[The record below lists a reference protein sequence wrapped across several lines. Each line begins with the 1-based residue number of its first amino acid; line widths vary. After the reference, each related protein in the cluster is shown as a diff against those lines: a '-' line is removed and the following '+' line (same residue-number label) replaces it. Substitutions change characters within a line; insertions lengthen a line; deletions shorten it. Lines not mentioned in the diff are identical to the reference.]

1 MSKRNRVVFLSAL
14 VCLAGAVAVAQTASS
29 VPPCPGYNPAN
40 NTNLACELATG
51 FRAPANITVNNTQA
65 AQGQSFNPV
74 VLSATLATQLSS
86 LPVATAV
93 SGTGITFINGIPTF
107 SNESLGTI
115 LTQRGDTIGRHRFF
129 VSFNYQRFGFG
140 SIDGARFKEL
150 DTVNQVTYPNV
161 GTSYVVGKN
170 NIDFNVDQY
179 TALATF
185 GLTSRIDL
193 TLIVPFST
201 VNLSLVS
208 SANQFNVSCG
218 DQTKCNPPNSL
229 LSSFSLGTINLPGSK
244 SGPGDVTISLKGNVF
259 KKENGLSMGVG
270 TELRMNT
277 GDETNYLG
285 TGAYGV
291 KPYMILSHRGKRFT
305 PNMNIGYQWNST
317 SSLYT
322 DKNGQHLNLPSSF
335 LYSGGADFRVLPR
348 FTLVGEF
355 IGQYVING
363 PRLQQSTV
371 QIPGQGTFKSIVVT
385 DATGNQ
391 ITSSYAIDNAGFG
404 FKINLYKGFLV
415 TASALFKLDD
425 AGLRAKW
432 VPLVGVSYRF

>member
-1 MSKRNRVVFLSAL
+1 MSKRNRAVWLSAL
-14 VCLAGAVAVAQTASS
+14 VSIAGAFAVAQTASS

-51 FRAPANITVNNTQA
+51 FRAPANITVNNTTA
-65 AQGQSFNPV
+65 SQGQSFNPV

-107 SNESLGTI
+107 SAESLGTI
-115 LTQRGDTIGRHRFF
+115 LTQRGETLGKHRFYAAF
-129 VSFNYQRFGFG
+129 SYQRFGFG
-140 SIDGARFKEL
+140 SIDGVRFKDL
-150 DTVNQVTYPNV
+150 ATVNQVNYPTV
-161 GTSYVVGKN
+161 GTSYVVGIN
-170 NIDFNVDQY
+170 HINFQVDQY
-179 TALATF
+179 TAVAAF
-185 GLTSRIDL
+185 GINDRLDL
-193 TLIVPFST
+193 TLVVPFST

-208 SANQFNVSCG
+208 TAQQFNVDTSG
-218 DQTKCNPPNSL
+218 KP
-229 LSSFSLGTINLPGSK
+229 LSNFSLGTINLPGSK
-244 SGPGDVTISLKGNVF
+244 SGPGDIVLGLKGNVF
-259 KKENGLSMGVG
+259 KKEGGLSMAVG
-270 TELRMNT
+270 TEFRVNS

-291 KPYMILSHRGKRFT
+291 KPYAIISHRGKRFT
-305 PNMNIGYQWNST
+305 PNVNIGYQWNSS

-322 DKNGQHLNLPSSF
+322 DKNGNHLNLPSSL
-335 LYSGGADFRVLPR
+335 LYSGGVDFKIVPR

-355 IGQYVING
+355 VGQYVING
-363 PRLQQSTV
+363 PRLIQSTV
-371 QIPGQGTFKSIVVT
+371 NVPGQGTFPTILVT
-385 DATGNQ
+385 DSNGNQ

-404 FKINLYKGFLV
+404 FKVNPYKGLLI

-425 AGLRAKW
+425 GGLRAKW

>member
-1 MSKRNRVVFLSAL
+1 MSKRNRAVLLSAL

-29 VPPCPGYNPAN
+29 VAPCPGYNPAN

-51 FRAPANITVNNTQA
+51 FRAPANITVNNTTA

-107 SNESLGTI
+107 SSESLGTI
-115 LTQRGDTIGRHRFF
+115 LTQRGETLGKHRFYAAF
-129 VSFNYQRFGFG
+129 SYQRFGFG
-140 SIDGARFKEL
+140 SIDGVRFKDL
-150 DTVNQVTYPNV
+150 STVNQVNYPSV
-161 GTSYVVGKN
+161 GTSYVVGVN
-170 NIDFNVDQY
+170 HINFNVDQY
-179 TALATF
+179 TAVGAF
-185 GLTSRIDL
+185 GITDRLDL
-193 TLIVPFST
+193 TLVVPFSS

-208 SANQFNVSCG
+208 TAQQFNVDTTG
-218 DQTKCNPPNSL
+218 KP

-244 SGPGDVTISLKGNVF
+244 SGPGDIVLGLKGNVF
-259 KKENGLSMGVG
+259 KKENGFSMAAG
-270 TELRMNT
+270 TEFRVNS

-291 KPYMILSHRGKRFT
+291 KHYAIISHRGKRFT
-305 PNMNIGYQWNST
+305 PNVNIGYQWNSA

-322 DKNGQHLNLPSSF
+322 DKNGNHLNLPSSF
-335 LYSGGADFRVLPR
+335 LYSGGADFKVVPR

-355 IGQYVING
+355 VGQYVING
-363 PRLQQSTV
+363 PRLIQSTV
-371 QIPGQGTFKSIVVT
+371 NVPGQGTFPTILVT
-385 DATGNQ
+385 DSSGNQ

-404 FKINLYKGFLV
+404 VKVNPWKGLLF

-432 VPLVGVSYRF
+432 IPLVGVSYRF